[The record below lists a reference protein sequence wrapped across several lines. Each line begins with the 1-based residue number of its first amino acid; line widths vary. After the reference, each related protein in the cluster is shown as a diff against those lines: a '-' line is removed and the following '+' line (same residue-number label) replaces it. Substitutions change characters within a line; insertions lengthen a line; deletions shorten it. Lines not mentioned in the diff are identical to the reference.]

1 MVILIFFMASAAFM
15 GDEWFLRAAIPFEF
29 GRGTATDRAADPL
42 EIPPDRL
49 EVVMETDGAGRT
61 LVSFLEIAG
70 GSIEQFERRVGAFPR
85 SAETANLEVVIKAA
99 PGVPYR
105 EVIRVHS
112 ALDRAGVV
120 KIGVSVKQAPAPGGD
135 RRIAG
140 VADAVSVC
148 TNTARFR
155 STCSGL
161 PARAWRP
168 ERVTRRAAK
177 PAWGSARRATQSR
190 TSKTVPGRTISRLH
204 RPARPGLAR
213 RDRPGGP

>member
-1 MVILIFFMASAAFM
+1 MSARSRHRVAALQRRDALHSYSMHFGPNMTPMVDVVMVILIFFMASAAFM

-120 KIGVSVKQAPAPGGD
+120 KIGVSVKQAPAPG
-135 RRIAG
+135 AG
-140 VADAVSVC
+140 TGGSPA
-148 TNTARFR
+148 
-155 STCSGL
+155 L
-161 PARAWRP
+161 PTP
-168 ERVTRRAAK
+168 
-177 PAWGSARRATQSR
+177 
-190 TSKTVPGRTISRLH
+190 
-204 RPARPGLAR
+204 
-213 RDRPGGP
+213 